1 MCDEGAGLVAVI
13 IVSILNK
20 HLAFESIL
28 ADCEHG
34 FRSQRSCEIQ
44 LGQFYS
50 DMASKLDGTLNRGH
64 KQTDVIIM
72 MFRNNVRHKRI
83 LYNVN

>member
-20 HLAFESIL
+20 HLAFESIF

-34 FRSQRSCEIQ
+34 FRSQRPCEIQ

-50 DMASKLDGTLNRGH
+50 DMVRKLYALNRGH